1 MRTRLFAVI
10 VGCLCAACSKGA
22 ASVSAAQ
29 AGAPAA
35 VEEAKAYD
43 VALKA
48 SGPASAEISIAAR
61 DGFHVNPDYPLKFT
75 PSKESTVTF
84 AGPSVALLEVLQKT
98 PCEAH
103 PEDTCRATAPIAF
116 TSGVG
121 PALVA
126 GTLAFSV
133 CNADQCLIE
142 KVALRC
148 NL

>member
-48 SGPASAEISIAAR
+48 SGPDALESYRRNVRLKLYSQASQVI
-61 DGFHVNPDYPLKFT
+61 
-75 PSKESTVTF
+75 
-84 AGPSVALLEVLQKT
+84 LEDV
-98 PCEAH
+98 
-103 PEDTCRATAPIAF
+103 
-116 TSGVG
+116 
-121 PALVA
+121 
-126 GTLAFSV
+126 
-133 CNADQCLIE
+133 
-142 KVALRC
+142 
-148 NL
+148 